1 MRLAVEIAHPPYP
14 DSVPLPAPGDC
25 WPAIRS
31 GREEAWIELP
41 FVGRGRGG
49 REKLGRE
56 NSGSRNA
63 QRGLTAGVAGLA
75 PWKSRGPVLPPY
87 FLLPL
92 LNFLSTVAH
101 CPPPEPLNPLLVP
114 PSPQPVSGKP
124 APVPTGRCRPPSGT
138 RTARAGHKSR
148 FHDSLPSSN
157 APNLSPPTPSP
168 GPSLGARG
176 AARAVPAVT
185 AAARAPAGRER
196 AAARGVG
203 PGRAGWGGGRRAA
216 PRVEVWGEETGGG
229 GGGRDLGAGKRVAGG
244 EGGGAAHSQG

>member
-1 MRLAVEIAHPPYP
+1 MSLRAPWAAPPARGERLPAVRLAVEIAHPPYP

-25 WPAIRS
+25 RPAVRS

-63 QRGLTAGVAGLA
+63 QRGLTAGVAGLV

-124 APVPTGRCRPPSGT
+124 SSSRPHWALQAAERHANRT
-138 RTARAGHKSR
+138 RGPQK
-148 FHDSLPSSN
+148 P
-157 APNLSPPTPSP
+157 LS
-168 GPSLGARG
+168 
-176 AARAVPAVT
+176 
-185 AAARAPAGRER
+185 
-196 AAARGVG
+196 
-203 PGRAGWGGGRRAA
+203 
-216 PRVEVWGEETGGG
+216 
-229 GGGRDLGAGKRVAGG
+229 
-244 EGGGAAHSQG
+244 